1 MSAHGNYIYSQGKVM
16 IMAKSSW
23 FYCIYLLYERQT
35 LVSDV
40 KADWPIHHPDL
51 LTLHPW
57 SHYPG
62 KNSVVRIPP
71 HLECMLVFIF
81 HSVRAS
87 IMWAWHYF
95 LPQRINHTHLPV
107 LALENIIG
115 RMSFGAESSS
125 MNVSDRY
132 RQVGGISTENLMKWR
147 LRRPDTAQV
156 SRQLRGIRWQVL
168 ESMLKTFSGQVRDGR
183 VIVSRIYIVCTRR
196 QTKMVQLPPWQ

>member
-1 MSAHGNYIYSQGKVM
+1 MATTFTRRERSWLWQRVHGFIVFIYCTKDKLWSPTWKLTDPS
-16 IMAKSSW
+16 ITPTSSR
-23 FYCIYLLYERQT
+23 CN
-35 LVSDV
+35 
-40 KADWPIHHPDL
+40 
-51 LTLHPW
+51 PW

-62 KNSVVRIPP
+62 KNSFVRIPP

-95 LPQRINHTHLPV
+95 LPQHINHTHFPV